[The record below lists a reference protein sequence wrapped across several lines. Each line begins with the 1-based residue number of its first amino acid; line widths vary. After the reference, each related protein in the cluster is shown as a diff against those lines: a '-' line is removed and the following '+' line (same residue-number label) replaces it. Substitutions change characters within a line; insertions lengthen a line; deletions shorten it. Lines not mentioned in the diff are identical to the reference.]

1 MAISTDANTVLA
13 SGAIFEDSRKVIT
26 VAPGKTVDAEESMEA
41 GHKRPLSGAFDL
53 DPMNI
58 HRDIEGAQRRAKRE
72 KRQPDRHRRSG
83 NHKRRQQDGKAVS
96 PR

>member
-1 MAISTDANTVLA
+1 
-13 SGAIFEDSRKVIT
+13 
-26 VAPGKTVDAEESMEA
+26 MEA
-41 GHKRPLSGAFDL
+41 GHKRLTRGALDL

-72 KRQPDRHRRSG
+72 EYQPERQRRSG
-83 NHKRRQQDGKAVS
+83 HNERRQQDGKAEIRL